1 MIAHSRTLPALV
13 GLAWLAACAPA
24 PPDFTEADQAEIR
37 ATTEAA
43 LAIANGSAD
52 WGEYTEIYYSADAL
66 FMPPNSEAVR
76 GREAIAGFMAGFPPL
91 EDFQL
96 NPAEVAGSGDIAYV
110 RGNYVLV
117 MRPPGS
123 EAAVT
128 DRGKYVEIWR
138 RQADGAWRLAIDIF
152 NSDVPLPKG

>member
-1 MIAHSRTLPALV
+1 MLPSPRSL
-13 GLAWLAACAPA
+13 LASAVLAGFAACAPA
-24 PPDFTEADQAEIR
+24 PPGFTEEDQAEIR

-52 WGEYTEIYYSADAL
+52 WAEYTEVLYAEDAL

-76 GREAIAGFMAGFPPL
+76 GRDAIAGFMAGFPPL
-91 EDFQL
+91 EDFQVT
-96 NPAEVAGSGDIAYV
+96 PAEVAGSGDMAYV

-123 EAAVT
+123 EAAIT
-128 DRGKYVEIWR
+128 DRGKYVEVWR
-138 RQADGAWRLAIDIF
+138 RQTDGSWKMAIDIF
-152 NSDVPLPKG
+152 NSDLPVP

>member
-1 MIAHSRTLPALV
+1 MIAHSRAV
-13 GLAWLAACAPA
+13 QAMAALAWLAACAP
-24 PPDFTEADQAEIR
+24 PTPGFTEDYRAEIR

-52 WGEYTEIYYSADAL
+52 WGEYAEVYYSADAL

-76 GREAIAGFMAGFPPL
+76 GREGIAGFMAGFPPL

-96 NPAEVAGSGDIAYV
+96 NAAEVDGSGDIAYV
-110 RGNYVLV
+110 RGSYVLV

-123 EAAVT
+123 EEAIT
-128 DRGKYVEIWR
+128 DRGKYVEVWR
-138 RQADGAWRLAIDIF
+138 RQADGAWKLAIDIF
-152 NSDVPLPKG
+152 NSDVPLPAG